1 MLLRRAMS
9 AACARALAASAPLDA
24 RRGRP
29 CCARKALR
37 SSARTGVADSKAG
50 AHSAMSATAARPRTR
65 IDPSLAR
72 RARILPRPRVRRKMA
87 PARVARPGARPM
99 IVFWRGYGIL
109 VLFVPLFALFGAV
122 LLMVALGYHEPDEAK
137 AAAMIYRMGAA
148 ALAVSTGI
156 LWAVVALVASFFHP
170 SL

>member
-1 MLLRRAMS
+1 
-9 AACARALAASAPLDA
+9 
-24 RRGRP
+24 
-29 CCARKALR
+29 
-37 SSARTGVADSKAG
+37 
-50 AHSAMSATAARPRTR
+50 
-65 IDPSLAR
+65 
-72 RARILPRPRVRRKMA
+72 
-87 PARVARPGARPM
+87 M

-156 LWAVVALVASFFHP
+156 LWAVVRWRERVAPGVDEFTFIPMKYWTPVIGLCALAALVASFFHP